1 VLPIRVA
8 PLGAAH
14 DLGGFACGVVDLD
27 EFLRDDALRLQGR
40 RVARVYVALAEDRIV
55 GYVALV
61 ADSLVLET
69 REKRTLKLKHGDPVW
84 VPAVKIGRLAICS
97 DYQRHGV
104 GKKLMRFAVDIA
116 NHVSD
121 TIGCRLMTL
130 DALPSAISYYE
141 GLGFIRNKLANK
153 RSKKTDD
160 KKSKPK
166 ANGDSAPVSMRLD
179 LHAEVLPDWVFD
191 N

>member
-14 DLGGFACGVVDLD
+14 DLGGFACGIVDLD

-40 RVARVYVALAEDRIV
+40 RVARVYVALANERIV

-69 REKRTLKLKHGDPVW
+69 GEKKKLKLKHGDPVW
-84 VPAVKIGRLAICS
+84 VPAVKVGRLATRS
-97 DYQRHGV
+97 DCQQQGV
-104 GKKLMRFAVDIA
+104 GKALMRFAVDIA

-130 DALPSAISYYE
+130 DALPSAITYYE
-141 GLGFIRNKLANK
+141 KLGFVRNKLANK
-153 RSKKTDD
+153 RSKKTKD
-160 KKSKPK
+160 KKPK
-166 ANGDSAPVSMRLD
+166 ATGNAAPVSMRLD
-179 LHAEVLPDWVFD
+179 LHAEALPSWVFD
-191 N
+191 S